1 MTTKQNQ
8 LIVLRNGMKPAER
21 SGEYWSKEDI
31 QLLERLYCQ
40 EGIGISDIALQLKR
54 SEGAVCQQLTKM
66 GLLTPQ
72 GKHRTRK
79 KEADDTTEYPE
90 GCLCHLCQVKNRVN
104 CRKEC
109 PYAGTV

>member
-8 LIVLRNGMKPAER
+8 LIALRNGTKPAER

-40 EGIGISDIALQLKR
+40 EGIGISEIALQLKR

-79 KEADDTTEYPE
+79 KEADETAELPG
-90 GCLCHLCQVKNRVN
+90 GCLCRLCQVKDCKN
-104 CRKEC
+104 CGKEC